1 LLDIF
6 DVLTLI
12 GGLCLF
18 LFGMNVMGDSLER
31 RAGSSLKLLLSRLT
45 QNKAAGFLT
54 GLAVTAVIQSSSAT
68 TVMVVGF
75 VNSGIMTLTQAINV
89 IMGANVGTTV
99 TAWILSLG
107 GISGDNLFI
116 QLLKP
121 TSFTPVLAL
130 IGTAMIML
138 GKNSKSKDTGTIL
151 LGFATLM
158 FGMDTMSDAVSGLAD
173 IPAFQQMF
181 LLFKNPILGVLV
193 GALLTAII
201 QSSSAS
207 VGILQALAVTGQVS
221 YGAAIPIIMGQNIGT
236 CITAIL
242 SSFGT
247 NKNAKRA
254 AIVHL
259 SFNVLGSV
267 ICLLIFSAISMAF
280 KPALLDMSAQHAGI
294 AVAHSAFNIIC
305 TLILLPMSSL
315 LEKLAIKLVPDS
327 AEQEKVVELDE
338 RLLTTPPI
346 ALAQCSNIVRE
357 MAEVS
362 VTALKNS
369 MNMINRYDPA
379 VAEEI
384 RRAEEKADHYED
396 ILGTYLVKLSG
407 YQISD
412 SDSSTVSK
420 LLKAIGDF
428 ERITDHSVNILESA
442 EEMQEKNIQFTDAG
456 NKEMDT
462 LCSAVSEILTLAYT
476 AYVKNDIQ
484 TAMIV
489 EPLEQVVDDLKK
501 QLRNKHIAR
510 LKDGSC
516 SIEAGFVWADLIT
529 NLERTSDH
537 CSNVAACVMDA
548 AEHNMNLHE
557 SVRTIKQ
564 DSPLFKE
571 KYAEYAEKY
580 SI

>member
-1 LLDIF
+1 
-6 DVLTLI
+6 
-12 GGLCLF
+12 
-18 LFGMNVMGDSLER
+18 
-31 RAGSSLKLLLSRLT
+31 
-45 QNKAAGFLT
+45 
-54 GLAVTAVIQSSSAT
+54 
-68 TVMVVGF
+68 
-75 VNSGIMTLTQAINV
+75 
-89 IMGANVGTTV
+89 
-99 TAWILSLG
+99 
-107 GISGDNLFI
+107 
-116 QLLKP
+116 
-121 TSFTPVLAL
+121 
-130 IGTAMIML
+130 
-138 GKNSKSKDTGTIL
+138 
-151 LGFATLM
+151 
-158 FGMDTMSDAVSGLAD
+158 
-173 IPAFQQMF
+173 
-181 LLFKNPILGVLV
+181 
-193 GALLTAII
+193 
-201 QSSSAS
+201 
-207 VGILQALAVTGQVS
+207 
-221 YGAAIPIIMGQNIGT
+221 
-236 CITAIL
+236 
-242 SSFGT
+242 
-247 NKNAKRA
+247 
-254 AIVHL
+254 
-259 SFNVLGSV
+259 
-267 ICLLIFSAISMAF
+267 
-280 KPALLDMSAQHAGI
+280 
-294 AVAHSAFNIIC
+294 
-305 TLILLPMSSL
+305 
-315 LEKLAIKLVPDS
+315 
-327 AEQEKVVELDE
+327 
-338 RLLTTPPI
+338 
-346 ALAQCSNIVRE
+346 